1 MDNAYI
7 QVLVDETGIVV
18 SHDFDKGIGVIAGP
32 RILARLTKE
41 QVNEIRE
48 NVYANAVDNR

>member
-7 QVLVDETGIVV
+7 QVLADGTGIVV
-18 SHDFDKGIGVIAGP
+18 THDFDMGVGVLAGP

-41 QVNEIRE
+41 QVNMIKE
-48 NVYANAVDNR
+48 NNNES

>member
-7 QVLVDETGIVV
+7 QVLEDGTGIVV
-18 SHDFDKGIGVIAGP
+18 THDFDMGVGVIAGP

-41 QVNEIRE
+41 QINKIKENNNES
-48 NVYANAVDNR
+48 

>member
-7 QVLVDETGIVV
+7 QVLEDGTGIVV
-18 SHDFDKGIGVIAGP
+18 THDFDMGVGVIAGP

-41 QVNEIRE
+41 QINMIRE
-48 NVYANAVDNR
+48 DNNES

>member
-7 QVLVDETGIVV
+7 QVLADGTGIVV
-18 SHDFDKGIGVIAGP
+18 THDFDMGVGIGVIAGP

-41 QVNEIRE
+41 QVNMIKE
-48 NVYANAVDNR
+48 NNNES

>member
-7 QVLVDETGIVV
+7 QILADGSGIVV
-18 SHDFDKGIGVIAGP
+18 SHDFDMGIGVIAGP

-41 QVNEIRE
+41 QVKMIRE
-48 NVYANAVDNR
+48 AN

>member
-7 QVLVDETGIVV
+7 QILADGTGIVV
-18 SHDFDKGIGVIAGP
+18 SHNFDMGLGVIAGP

-41 QVNEIRE
+41 QVNMIRE
-48 NVYANAVDNR
+48 AK

>member
-7 QVLVDETGIVV
+7 QVLEDGTGIVV
-18 SHDFDKGIGVIAGP
+18 SHDFDMGIGVIAGP

-41 QVNEIRE
+41 QVKMIRE
-48 NVYANAVDNR
+48 AN

>member
-7 QVLVDETGIVV
+7 QVLADGTGIVV
-18 SHDFDKGIGVIAGP
+18 THNFNMGVGVIAGP

-41 QVNEIRE
+41 QVNMIKE
-48 NVYANAVDNR
+48 NNNES

>member
-7 QVLVDETGIVV
+7 QVLADGTGIVV
-18 SHDFDKGIGVIAGP
+18 SCNFDMGIGVIAGP

-41 QVNEIRE
+41 QINMIRE
-48 NVYANAVDNR
+48 AN